1 MQLPYV
7 VLQVKNE
14 NDQRRKVLQQ
24 YLADIT
30 GVHPPSIRGLYGSE
44 T

>member
-7 VLQVKNE
+7 VLQVRNE

-24 YLADIT
+24 YFADIT
-30 GVHPPSIRGLYGSE
+30 DVHPLSIRGFNGSE
-44 T
+44 A